1 MRGSRVCRRP
11 QSWLML
17 SLLLLLLLPLC
28 VACQSKAGT
37 PPAASSGSSASSSGE
52 SESERTRKIQEK
64 AADIERKAAE
74 IQNMQGTEQEKIDAV
89 NALEK
94 ERRELTEMQEKKN

>member
-1 MRGSRVCRRP
+1 MRGSRMRRRP

-17 SLLLLLLLPLC
+17 SLLLLLLVPLC
-28 VACQSKAGT
+28 SACQGKAST
-37 PPAASSGSSASSSGE
+37 PPAASSGSAAASSE

-74 IQNMQGTEQEKIDAV
+74 IQNMQGTEQEKTDAV
-89 NALEK
+89 NALDK
-94 ERRELTEMQEKKN
+94 ERRELTEMQESKN